1 MIFKQT
7 FGEIKCPSL
16 QYSSDYERHQDSKL
30 LKSAVNLSDEVS
42 LLFVQP
48 RKVMSLINI
57 PGRSTPSIHP

>member
-30 LKSAVNLSDEVS
+30 LKSAVNLSDEVFAPICPAQEGNES
-42 LLFVQP
+42 Y
-48 RKVMSLINI
+48 
-57 PGRSTPSIHP
+57 